1 MTMTT
6 IILYAIAAYLIG
18 SIPTGLLIGK
28 YIYHKDLREYGS
40 KNIGSTNAYRVLGKL
55 PAFFVFLGDVL
66 KGVIGVALF
75 IPHTELMLLGGVL
88 AIVGHN
94 WPIFL
99 GFKGGK
105 GVATGLGVIVT
116 LAPDIS
122 LIAIAIWLVIVLISK
137 YVSLG
142 SILAAIS
149 VPISMYVLDKPVSY
163 IIFGILTAVFV
174 VYRHKANI
182 IRLYHGEELKVKR
195 INTK

>member
-1 MTMTT
+1 MTMTM
-6 IILYAIAAYLIG
+6 IIMYAIAAYVIG

-66 KGVIGVALF
+66 KGVFGVAIF
-75 IPHTELMLLGGVL
+75 MPHQELMLLGGIL

-94 WPIFL
+94 WSLFL

-105 GVATGLGVIVT
+105 GVATGLGVIIT
-116 LAPDIS
+116 LAPMIS
-122 LIAIAIWLVIVLISK
+122 AIAIAIWLVSVLLSQ

-149 VPISMYVLDKPVSY
+149 VPISMVAFSEPPSY
-163 IIFGILTAVFV
+163 IIFGLITALFV
-174 VYRHKANI
+174 VYRHKENI
-182 IRLYHGEELKVKR
+182 VRLYHGKELKVKR
-195 INTK
+195 IETK